1 MFYNDVD
8 VEQLDI
14 QITENKEF
22 IREIAKNGMGI
33 VKQIAYYAKKNQND
47 YFEELITLKRVTD
60 QLLPLEEYLEKP
72 DKFIK
77 LIN

>member
-1 MFYNDVD
+1 MS
-8 VEQLDI
+8 
-14 QITENKEF
+14 
-22 IREIAKNGMGI
+22 EIAKNGMGI

-47 YFEELITLKRVTD
+47 YFEELIILKRFTD